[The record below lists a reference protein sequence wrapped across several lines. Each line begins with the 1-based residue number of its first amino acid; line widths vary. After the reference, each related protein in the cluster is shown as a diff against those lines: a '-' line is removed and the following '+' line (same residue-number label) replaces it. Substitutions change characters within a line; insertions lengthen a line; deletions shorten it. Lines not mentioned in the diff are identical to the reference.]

1 MWPKL
6 PTNLGVPQSAK
17 SRNLASVSLSQAG
30 RTATKRLGKSEE
42 QMGRGREARGQMHT
56 PTALSPY
63 PLIQQ
68 VCSDNCPSLFLYLAW
83 HTWILTQTLIH
94 LSLRPEGL
102 SVTFKSIVTK
112 VFIHTDTQ
120 LKLLNLRY
128 IAHRKE
134 TMYQSCMNETSLNL
148 VTKAKH
154 KLSLLRWQRIILL
167 QKLPWWQ
174 SVTLLRFSLL
184 ELLLRVFYF
193 IKEREKCVVYLVLA
207 PRVNQ
212 PVSTTS

>member
-42 QMGRGREARGQMHT
+42 QVGGGEEARGQMHT
-56 PTALSPY
+56 PWQSP
-63 PLIQQ
+63 PCPRIQQ
-68 VCSDNCPSLFLYLAW
+68 VCSDNRPSLFLYLAW

-112 VFIHTDTQ
+112 VFIHMGTPTIKTSKPWIHSTQ
-120 LKLLNLRY
+120 KGNNVLVMYEWDFLKSSN
-128 IAHRKE
+128 
-134 TMYQSCMNETSLNL
+134 QSKTQTESTS
-148 VTKAKH
+148 VTENNPVT
-154 KLSLLRWQRIILL
+154 
-167 QKLPWWQ
+167 KLPWWQ
-174 SVTLLRFSLL
+174 SVTLRFSLL

-193 IKEREKCVVYLVLA
+193 IKEREKCIV
-207 PRVNQ
+207 
-212 PVSTTS
+212 